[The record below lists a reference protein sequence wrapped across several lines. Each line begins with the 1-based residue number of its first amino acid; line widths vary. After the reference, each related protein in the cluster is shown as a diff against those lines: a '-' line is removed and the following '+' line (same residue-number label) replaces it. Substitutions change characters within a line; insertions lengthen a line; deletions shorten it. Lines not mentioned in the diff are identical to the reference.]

1 MQLHRQ
7 QLYTGVGLIIV
18 LLLVL
23 WAYFGSFNSEKA
35 LVQELQRRVKELKGQ
50 EAALKN
56 AQGIPSEEDGL
67 IGFYAKRPNF
77 EIESRGLTRVEVWAV
92 PTGTGIGSKD
102 HHQIGV
108 AKKHS
113 EINRIQYWLLPIPK
127 EELLVTEIY
136 VKGFDYNNKEVE
148 RMSLAAFGASEIHQ
162 VLWEN

>member
-1 MQLHRQ
+1 MIDRRQ
-7 QLYTGVGLIIV
+7 AYTGIGLIIV

-23 WAYFGSFNSEKA
+23 WAYFGSITPDKA
-35 LVQELQRRVKELKGQ
+35 LVHELQRRVKDLKGQ
-50 EAALKN
+50 EAALKR

-92 PTGTGIGSKD
+92 PTGTGITARD
-102 HHQIGV
+102 HYRIGV

-113 EINRIQYWLLPIPK
+113 DINRLQSWLLSIPK
-127 EELLVTEIY
+127 DPLSVTEIY

-148 RMSLAAFGASEIHQ
+148 RMSLAASGATEIHS
-162 VLWEN
+162 VLWD